1 MSNIFQKKLF
11 QVGVS
16 LETLAAAMS
25 QMARIGEI
33 VRTGFTEL
41 FLCPAVNALFAAQCP
56 VDTAL
61 SSFSSFKLSVPFFWT
76 KLSFRAVYV
85 TGPMFDS

>member
-1 MSNIFQKKLF
+1 MCKIFKQNVL
-11 QVGVS
+11 QEGVS

-41 FLCPAVNALFAAQCP
+41 FLCPAVNALFAA
-56 VDTAL
+56 
-61 SSFSSFKLSVPFFWT
+61 
-76 KLSFRAVYV
+76 
-85 TGPMFDS
+85 